1 MSSRHLSFLLLTVEK
16 PVLIGVPDVKEL
28 VLGFVRK
35 DVVDVVAIVK
45 INAPVLV

>member
-1 MSSRHLSFLLLTVEK
+1 VER
-16 PVLIGVPDVKEL
+16 PVQIGVLDVKEL

-35 DVVDVVAIVK
+35 DIVDVVAIVK